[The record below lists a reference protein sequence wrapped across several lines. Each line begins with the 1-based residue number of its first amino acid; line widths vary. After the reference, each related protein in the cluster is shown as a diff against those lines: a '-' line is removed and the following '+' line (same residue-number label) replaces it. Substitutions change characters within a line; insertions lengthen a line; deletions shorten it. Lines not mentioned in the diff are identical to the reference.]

1 MHSFATFLELTA
13 SFFHS
18 IFRLNMYTSPAY
30 FMAFVCAGTLYCLVT
45 YFSERQRI
53 PTQQTKKVSAKR
65 AAIDDVANSMTM
77 CGMLTVYD
85 GCILGCM
92 LLNIATKGSIA
103 SFETLGI
110 SYAGTHFGL
119 PSQQAGVL
127 VATCGSV
134 GVIALL
140 SMGTFAKYFSDIQL
154 ICGGMAVMAVG
165 IISLT
170 GFNEL
175 EDEGIENPKWRYF
188 LAIFMIY
195 SVGYPIGHTAVIG
208 MFSKSKL
215 RCIVQSHKGNHVCV
229 QDLTLCFSVV
239 GRRPQGLLLGYFASA
254 GSLARIFF
262 PILSGFI
269 ANFEDIV
276 VMFIILVVVLVVAIG
291 FVTYNGRT
299 LSMLSS

>member
-1 MHSFATFLELTA
+1 
-13 SFFHS
+13 
-18 IFRLNMYTSPAY
+18 
-30 FMAFVCAGTLYCLVT
+30 MAFVCAGTLYCLVT

-215 RCIVQSHKGNHVCV
+215 RCIVQSHKENHVCV
-229 QDLTLCFSVV
+229 QDLTLCFF
-239 GRRPQGLLLGYFASA
+239 QLLEEDRKDSCLGISRLLVRCLEFFSQSCRAS
-254 GSLARIFF
+254 L
-262 PILSGFI
+262 
-269 ANFEDIV
+269 
-276 VMFIILVVVLVVAIG
+276 
-291 FVTYNGRT
+291 RT
-299 LSMLSS
+299 LRILWLCSLFWSLFWL